1 MTHASLFSGIG
12 GFDLAAEWAGWTNM
26 FNCEIDGF
34 CRKVLKYHFPNA
46 QQYAD
51 IRTTDFTV
59 WRGRID
65 VLTGGF
71 PCQPFS
77 LAGKRRGTED
87 DRYLWPEMLRA
98 IREIRPEWVVGENV
112 YGFVNWSKGLVFE
125 QVCADLENEGTPY
138 SRLYFRLAPSMPRIA
153 GTECGL
159 LPTAMTQG
167 LKIHGKNG
175 SEPIAITML
184 PTPNASEAEKYA
196 VTFNPHS
203 QMGRGLT
210 AMAMNNLLPTPT
222 ASDYQSPGKHGTG
235 APDLRTTV
243 LSKTGKNSRLS
254 PLFVAEMMGFPP
266 DWTALPF
273 QPGAGNPLKPMEMP

>member
-1 MTHASLFSGIG
+1 MQTYEQQTLRFGGDASTSSRGDSPASRSRLPANEEARKTTATSGRRCS
-12 GFDLAAEWAGWTNM
+12 E
-26 FNCEIDGF
+26 
-34 CRKVLKYHFPNA
+34 
-46 QQYAD
+46 QYA
-51 IRTTDFTV
+51 RFVPNGSWARMFTDSLI
-59 WRGRID
+59 GRKD
-65 VLTGGF
+65 WYSSRCALTW
-71 PCQPFS
+71 
-77 LAGKRRGTED
+77 KMR
-87 DRYLWPEMLRA
+87 
-98 IREIRPEWVVGENV
+98 
-112 YGFVNWSKGLVFE
+112 
-125 QVCADLENEGTPY
+125 GTPY
-138 SRLYFRLAPSMPRIA
+138 SRLYFRLAPAMRGIA

>member
-1 MTHASLFSGIG
+1 MQTYVQQTLQFGGDISTSSPEVSPASRSASPENG
-12 GFDLAAEWAGWTNM
+12 AERRTSATCG
-26 FNCEIDGF
+26 
-34 CRKVLKYHFPNA
+34 RKCLE
-46 QQYAD
+46 QYARFVPAGSWAKMFSELL
-51 IRTTDFTV
+51 IGRTD
-59 WRGRID
+59 WYSSRCA
-65 VLTGGF
+65 LTW
-71 PCQPFS
+71 
-77 LAGKRRGTED
+77 KMR
-87 DRYLWPEMLRA
+87 
-98 IREIRPEWVVGENV
+98 
-112 YGFVNWSKGLVFE
+112 
-125 QVCADLENEGTPY
+125 GTPY
-138 SRLYFRLAPSMPRIA
+138 SRLYFRLAPSTPRTA
-153 GTECGL
+153 GTEYGL

-175 SEPIAITML
+175 SEPIAITMLPTPHASDASRGGQKVTGLYKTRKSGQTYMSLLNDLAVSGLL

-266 DWTALPF
+266 DWTELPF
-273 QPGAGNPLKPMEMP
+273 RPGVSSLSKPTETL